1 MTLDAAHPFA
11 GPSPLPFHL
20 PDFAAIRPEHYREA
34 FDAGMA
40 EGLAELD
47 ALAADP
53 APPTAENVLDAW
65 ERSGKVL
72 DRAVEAFYVVKWA
85 ESSDALDALEAEYAP
100 KLAAH
105 SDAIFMNADL
115 YDRLRALDARAKAG
129 EVELDAEVSWL
140 LEDLLAAFVR
150 NGVALAS
157 EDQETLR
164 GINARLAELGT
175 AFDRANL
182 DARNS
187 GAIVVKDASQLNGL
201 SPDDLAS
208 LAQPDGTHKIDLV
221 NTSQHPLLEKL
232 TNRDVRRR
240 VYEASVNRALGRPG
254 ADGTPGPDTRALIVE
269 IARLRAQRATL
280 LGYANHAELVTE
292 RACAKSASAVADMLG
307 RLAPAALAQARRD
320 AAEFTERFE
329 RLYPGETFAPWD
341 WAFVAEA
348 IRRER
353 YDLDLDALAP
363 YLGADKVLNAVYGA
377 AERLYGIT
385 FERRPDLRGH
395 TADAEVYE
403 VKDADGS
410 TVGLFIMDFW
420 ARPTKQGGA
429 WMNNIVNQS
438 HLLGELPVVTN
449 NCNYARG
456 TTTISWDG
464 VITMFHE
471 FGHALHGLFA
481 DSRYPSHSGSNT
493 PRDFVEFPSQVNEHW
508 AWEPDAVIPAEW
520 AAKMQA
526 ADRFNQGFGNYEIW
540 SAMVLDQAWHTT
552 PLDQLPESADQ
563 VEDFERRALEA
574 AGLGYDLIPPRY
586 RSQYFAHI
594 WGSGYAAAY
603 YSYVWAEVM
612 DADAV
617 AWFDANGG
625 GTRANGEHFRRTLL
639 APGGSVDVMSTWRSF
654 IGRDPDIAP
663 LLARKG
669 IA

>member
-221 NTSQHPLLEKL
+221 NTSQHPLLE
-232 TNRDVRRR
+232 
-240 VYEASVNRALGRPG
+240 
-254 ADGTPGPDTRALIVE
+254 
-269 IARLRAQRATL
+269 
-280 LGYANHAELVTE
+280 
-292 RACAKSASAVADMLG
+292 
-307 RLAPAALAQARRD
+307 
-320 AAEFTERFE
+320 
-329 RLYPGETFAPWD
+329 
-341 WAFVAEA
+341 
-348 IRRER
+348 
-353 YDLDLDALAP
+353 
-363 YLGADKVLNAVYGA
+363 
-377 AERLYGIT
+377 
-385 FERRPDLRGH
+385 
-395 TADAEVYE
+395 
-403 VKDADGS
+403 
-410 TVGLFIMDFW
+410 
-420 ARPTKQGGA
+420 
-429 WMNNIVNQS
+429 
-438 HLLGELPVVTN
+438 
-449 NCNYARG
+449 
-456 TTTISWDG
+456 
-464 VITMFHE
+464 
-471 FGHALHGLFA
+471 
-481 DSRYPSHSGSNT
+481 
-493 PRDFVEFPSQVNEHW
+493 
-508 AWEPDAVIPAEW
+508 
-520 AAKMQA
+520 
-526 ADRFNQGFGNYEIW
+526 
-540 SAMVLDQAWHTT
+540 
-552 PLDQLPESADQ
+552 
-563 VEDFERRALEA
+563 
-574 AGLGYDLIPPRY
+574 
-586 RSQYFAHI
+586 
-594 WGSGYAAAY
+594 
-603 YSYVWAEVM
+603 
-612 DADAV
+612 
-617 AWFDANGG
+617 
-625 GTRANGEHFRRTLL
+625 
-639 APGGSVDVMSTWRSF
+639 
-654 IGRDPDIAP
+654 
-663 LLARKG
+663 
-669 IA
+669 